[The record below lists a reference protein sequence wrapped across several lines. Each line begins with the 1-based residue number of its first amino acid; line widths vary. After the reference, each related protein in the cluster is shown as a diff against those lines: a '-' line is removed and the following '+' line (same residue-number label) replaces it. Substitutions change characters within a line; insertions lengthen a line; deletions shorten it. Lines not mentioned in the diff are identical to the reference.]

1 MEGGEKRDLTKT
13 FDYDKFY
20 AWCEYQSYVNRNPV
34 FVSSYDLPSD
44 KFRRVASVEKDSLLH
59 GGKVYYDDKIEGL
72 YVPKEQDCDLV
83 DYVQVKLF

>member
-1 MEGGEKRDLTKT
+1 M
-13 FDYDKFY
+13 
-20 AWCEYQSYVNRNPV
+20 

-44 KFRRVASVEKDSLLH
+44 KFRRVAFVCKGSSLH
-59 GGKVYYDDKIEGL
+59 SGTNYHDDKIEGL